1 MVRAVLDSNV
11 IVSAF
16 TGNPARSAPAEIL
29 TRWLLDEFE
38 LLVSEYILGEVERTL
53 GNAWFRR
60 FVREEDRNILLRLL
74 EDEAF
79 MTALWRVVVGVA
91 PHAKDDPVISTAL
104 SGGADFLVTG
114 DRRLRAV
121 GTHGGVQFLSP
132 SEFRAALAAAN
143 PS

>member
-16 TGNPARSAPAEIL
+16 TGNPARCAPAEIL

-38 LLVSEYILGEVERTL
+38 LLVSEYILGEVDRTL
-53 GNAWFRR
+53 GNAWFRQ
-60 FVREEDRNILLRLL
+60 FVREEDRHVLLRLL

-79 MTALWRVVVGVA
+79 MTALWRVAVGVA

-104 SGGADFLVTG
+104 SGDADILVTG

-121 GTHGGVQFLSP
+121 GEHGGVKFLSP
-132 SEFRAALAAAN
+132 SEFRAALAASN

>member
-53 GNAWFRR
+53 GNA
-60 FVREEDRNILLRLL
+60 
-74 EDEAF
+74 
-79 MTALWRVVVGVA
+79 
-91 PHAKDDPVISTAL
+91 
-104 SGGADFLVTG
+104 
-114 DRRLRAV
+114 
-121 GTHGGVQFLSP
+121 
-132 SEFRAALAAAN
+132 
-143 PS
+143 